1 MQVQTTSKTFEV
13 NQICQ
18 CGISQTSYYIVTRIS
33 KSNVWFK
40 AISSIIIDDEL
51 SRSYGNQKWH
61 SLPNFKVIDGKNVPI
76 KTGKEFEILHVND
89 LDELCMACPAI
100 VDGKLLIRTA
110 GAVYCISNSVD

>member
-40 AISSIIIDDEL
+40 AIEGTNRLEVPYNSKSAEKMSSYEM
-51 SRSYGNQKWH
+51 N
-61 SLPNFKVIDGKNVPI
+61 
-76 KTGKEFEILHVND
+76 E
-89 LDELCMACPAI
+89 M
-100 VDGKLLIRTA
+100 IRWT
-110 GAVYCISNSVD
+110 